1 MTAACRG
8 GRGRRICHGL
18 PPTGGRIGRMHLGC
32 ELRGKTIEEGRY
44 AMVVPCIS
52 CPLVMF
58 AQGGRVGFVGS
69 RD

>member
-1 MTAACRG
+1 MSWSIA
-8 GRGRRICHGL
+8 H
-18 PPTGGRIGRMHLGC
+18 GGRIVGMHLGC

-44 AMVVPCIS
+44 AIVVPCKS
-52 CPLVMF
+52 CPLVLF